1 MAPSGSGPAGTGP
14 QPPQPQGRVNPA
26 IVVPFYNHERAIAA
40 TVAGL
45 RPYRLHCWIVDDGSD
60 PRCRPVLE
68 QLERLEGAWLKVL
81 YQAPNRGKGH
91 AVMSGMRAAA
101 AAGHSHCVQ
110 IDADGQH
117 DAGQLQLLLDQAQRH
132 PAAVITGVP
141 RYDASVPKGRL
152 YGRYLTHLWVWINT
166 LSFEIRDSMCG
177 FRVYPVEPALRV
189 WDEQRVGRRMQF
201 DTEILVRLFWQ
212 GTRVV
217 SVPVSVTYP
226 RDGVSHFD
234 LWRDNLRIA
243 GMHARLFFGMLRRLP
258 QLLALRLHAQE
269 QP

>member
-1 MAPSGSGPAGTGP
+1 MK
-14 QPPQPQGRVNPA
+14 PA

-45 RPYRLHCWIVDDGSD
+45 RPYGLRCWIVDDGSD

-68 QLERLEGAWLKVL
+68 GLERSESGWLSVL
-81 YQAPNRGKGH
+81 RLSPNRGKGY

-101 AAGHSHCVQ
+101 AAGYSHGVQ

-117 DAGQLQLLLDQAQRH
+117 DAADLRRLLDEAERH

-141 RYDASVPKGRL
+141 VYDASVPKGRL
-152 YGRYLTHLWVWINT
+152 YGRYVTHLWVWINT

-177 FRVYPVEPALRV
+177 FRVYPLQPALRV
-189 WDEQRVGRRMQF
+189 WDGQRVGARMQF
-201 DTEILVRLFWQ
+201 DTEILVRLFWL
-212 GTRVV
+212 GTRVI
-217 SVPVSVTYP
+217 SVPTRVTYP

-234 LWRDNLRIA
+234 LWRDNLRISA
-243 GMHARLFFGMLRRLP
+243 MHARLFFGMLRRLP
-258 QLLALRLHAQE
+258 HLLARRAQARVL
-269 QP
+269 P

>member
-1 MAPSGSGPAGTGP
+1 MK
-14 QPPQPQGRVNPA
+14 PA
-26 IVVPFYNHERAIAA
+26 IVVPFYNHERAIAG
-40 TVAGL
+40 TVASL

-68 QLERLEGAWLKVL
+68 QLEQLEDGWLTVL
-81 YQAPNRGKGH
+81 YLAPNQGKGH

-101 AAGHSHCVQ
+101 AAGYSHGVQ

-117 DAGQLQLLLDQAQRH
+117 DASALQRLLEEAARH

-141 RYDASVPKGRL
+141 VYDASVPKSRL

-177 FRVYPVEPALRV
+177 FRVYPLQPALRV
-189 WDEQRVGRRMQF
+189 WDEQRVGGRMQF

-212 GTRVV
+212 GVRVISVPTRV
-217 SVPVSVTYP
+217 SYP
-226 RDGVSHFD
+226 ADGVSHFD
-234 LWRDNLRIA
+234 LWRDNLRITA
-243 GMHARLFFGMLRRLP
+243 MHTRLLFGMLRRLP
-258 QLLALRLHAQE
+258 RLLRQRAQGQV